1 MVEEIRPRKSN
12 DREPVLR
19 TLDHAI
25 RLANF
30 PCSYRATIDS
40 LTCFTNASTP
50 WYGPYLRQLL
60 PDRRQQYDRFRSGDR
75 EQIMRA
81 RQAAEALFTSKQD
94 IAEQPVPSAAQEPK
108 SRKPRVLPI
117 LASAPIRQE
126 VADTSM
132 SPESPTT
139 SEIPIEKPAYLRT
152 LVKYGM
158 SISQVA
164 DLYGVPVETIRAM
177 LRKA

>member
-1 MVEEIRPRKSN
+1 MS
-12 DREPVLR
+12 
-19 TLDHAI
+19 
-25 RLANF
+25 
-30 PCSYRATIDS
+30 
-40 LTCFTNASTP
+40 
-50 WYGPYLRQLL
+50 
-60 PDRRQQYDRFRSGDR
+60 DRRQQHDRFRSGDR

-81 RQAAEALFTSKQD
+81 RQAAEALFTPKQE
-94 IAEQPVPSAAQEPK
+94 ITGQPVPNASHDPK

-117 LASAPIRQE
+117 LAPEPIHQE
-126 VADTSM
+126 VADASV

-139 SEIPIEKPAYLRT
+139 SEIPIKKPAHLRT

-164 DLYGVPVETIRAM
+164 DLHGVPVETIRAM